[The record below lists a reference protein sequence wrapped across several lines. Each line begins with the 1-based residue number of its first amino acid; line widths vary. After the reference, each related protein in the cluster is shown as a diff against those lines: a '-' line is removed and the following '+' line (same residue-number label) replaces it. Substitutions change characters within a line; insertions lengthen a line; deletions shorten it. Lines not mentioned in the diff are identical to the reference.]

1 MNKGRYQGMKIRKT
15 LCLAMALATV
25 CCAALTSCGSNDN
38 AESKAEKVAANVSV
52 DVVETADKLKDGIEY
67 KDTLNELPANKI
79 QKLFGLAEED
89 YVKGKVYVGSGGAT
103 AEEIACFEAKDS
115 DGAENIKTA
124 LENRIESQKKAFE
137 NYQPQEM
144 DKLGD
149 PVLVVKGNYVFMCVS
164 DDNAKAKEI
173 IG

>member
-1 MNKGRYQGMKIRKT
+1 MKIRKA
-15 LCLAMALATV
+15 LCLVMAVATV
-25 CCAALTSCGSNDN
+25 CCMALASCGDENT
-38 AESKAEKVAANVSV
+38 AESKAEKTATNVSM
-52 DVVETADKLKDGIEY
+52 DVVETADKLKDDIEY
-67 KDTLNELPANKI
+67 KDTLNELPESKI
-79 QKLFGLAEED
+79 EKLFGLATTD

-115 DGAENIKTA
+115 DGAANIKAA

-144 DKLGD
+144 DKLND
-149 PVLVVKGNYVFMCVS
+149 PVLVVKDKYVLMCVS
-164 DDNAKAKEI
+164 DDNAKAQEI

>member
-1 MNKGRYQGMKIRKT
+1 MKIMRIRKT
-15 LCLAMALATV
+15 WCVIMAIVTV
-25 CCAALTSCGSNDN
+25 CCTGLTSCGNEET
-38 AESKAEKVAANVSV
+38 AESKAENVTANVYI
-52 DVVETADKLKDGIEY
+52 DVIDIAGKLKNEIKY

-79 QKLFGLAEED
+79 EKLFGLAEGD
-89 YVKGKVYVGSGGAT
+89 YVKGMVYVGSGGAT
-103 AEEIACFEAKDS
+103 AEEIACFEAKDT
-115 DGAENIKTA
+115 DGAANIKTA

-149 PVLVVKGNYVFMCVS
+149 PVLVIKDKYVLMCIS
-164 DDNAKAKEI
+164 DDNSKAQEI

>member
-1 MNKGRYQGMKIRKT
+1 MKIRKT
-15 LCLAMALATV
+15 LCLVMAVATV
-25 CCAALTSCGSNDN
+25 CCMALASCSDENT
-38 AESKAEKVAANVSV
+38 AESKAEKTATNVSM
-52 DVVETADKLKDGIEY
+52 DVVETADKLKDDIEY
-67 KDTLNELPANKI
+67 KDTLNELPESKI
-79 QKLFGLAEED
+79 EKLFGLATTD

-115 DGAENIKTA
+115 DGAANIKTA

-144 DKLGD
+144 DKLND
-149 PVLVVKGNYVFMCVS
+149 PVLVVKDKYVLMCVS
-164 DDNAKAKEI
+164 DDNAKAQEI